1 MSLQVQAS
9 LLAEE
14 ETSNLFDQYISTMVT
29 ESEVIAMI
37 MDDESISRPSKSII
51 IGDIV
56 DQGINDWSAI
66 DVASTLREY
75 SDGFKGY
82 TESLVKAKKILGMHV
97 TPDLEIDTVAGN
109 MSGSTDFDKLYLK
122 STHNMLNFV
131 CSYVK
136 VHSIVKDLWSER

>member
-1 MSLQVQAS
+1 
-9 LLAEE
+9 
-14 ETSNLFDQYISTMVT
+14 MVT
-29 ESEVIAMI
+29 ESEVIDMV
-37 MDDESISRPSKSII
+37 MGDDSISRPSKSII
-51 IGDIV
+51 IGDII

-66 DVASTLREY
+66 DIASTLKEY

-82 TESLVKAKKILGMHV
+82 TESLVKARKIINMH
-97 TPDLEIDTVAGN
+97 PAPELHIETVAGN
-109 MSGSTDFDKLYLK
+109 LSSSTDFDKVYLK